1 MGCFV
6 SLFPR
11 HKVFKKHAEHRS
23 LGGSTLFSYPENVR
37 LDELEKTLLENI
49 LQFRDL
55 NVSQLSKKLGE
66 PKANVHRR
74 IERLEEERIIES
86 QQIGRQ
92 RILSINPAAVDKV
105 RGVLGIVPSSRVL
118 ILVSKD
124 HALKVIEFFK
134 PHEIYF
140 LTTNPDIDLNSENV
154 KRILLP
160 GSLKECY
167 EHIYGFVREE
177 KSFKNAYIAIAITGN
192 GIASIA
198 AGMVARD
205 TSTPILTVEA
215 GEIKQIV

>member
-1 MGCFV
+1 MGG
-6 SLFPR
+6 L
-11 HKVFKKHAEHRS
+11 E
-23 LGGSTLFSYPENVR
+23 LLSYHENVR
-37 LDELEKTLLENI
+37 LDELERTLLENI
-49 LQFRDL
+49 LHFRDL
-55 NVSQLSKKLGE
+55 NVSKLSKKLGE

-74 IERLEEERIIES
+74 IKRLEEERIIES

-92 RILSINPAAVDKV
+92 RILSVNPAAVDKV
-105 RGVLGIVPSSRVL
+105 RGILGIVPSARVL
-118 ILVSKD
+118 LLVSKR
-124 HALKVIEFFK
+124 HALKIINYFK
-134 PHEIYF
+134 PHGIYF
-140 LTTNPDIDLNSENV
+140 LTTDPDIDLNFENV

-160 GSLKECY
+160 RSLKECY

-177 KSFKNAYIAIAITGN
+177 KSHKNAYVAIAITGN